1 MKKIIS
7 ASLQAMYLP
16 IAIGKWFHSTT
27 IAPSSNGNPVPP
39 IRYDGDPNDIYLA

>member
-1 MKKIIS
+1 MKKMNA
-7 ASLQAMYLP
+7 ASIQALYFP

-27 IAPSSNGNPVPP
+27 IAPRGEGTSIPP